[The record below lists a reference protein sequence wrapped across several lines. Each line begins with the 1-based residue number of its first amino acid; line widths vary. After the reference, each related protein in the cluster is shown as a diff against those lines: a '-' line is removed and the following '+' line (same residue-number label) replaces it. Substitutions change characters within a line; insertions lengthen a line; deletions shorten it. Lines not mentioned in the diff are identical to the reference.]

1 MLTNKQERFLKVI
14 TVETGLSDFYKI
26 VVSVFKTSFKKAKAE
41 DIYRDHKPFGNE
53 KFRES
58 LITYVTTAE
67 NISYDAFENLVLHT

>member
-26 VVSVFKTSFKKAKAE
+26 VVSKQVSKKQKPKI
-41 DIYRDHKPFGNE
+41 DIYRDHKPFDNE